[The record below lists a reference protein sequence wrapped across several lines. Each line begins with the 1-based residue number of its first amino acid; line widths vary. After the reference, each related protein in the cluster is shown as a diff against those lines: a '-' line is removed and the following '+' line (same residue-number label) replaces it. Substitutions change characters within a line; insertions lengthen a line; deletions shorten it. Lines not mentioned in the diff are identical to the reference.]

1 VPLLGGNISVYRR
14 VVAASGLANLGDG
27 VRQVALP
34 LLAAAITQDAALV
47 AGLTAIA
54 YVPWMLLGLPI
65 GALVDRSRPELFVLG
80 AAVARG
86 VLFGVLT
93 LTLARWPAAGSPRRW
108 TCARH
113 CGSADWPWS

>member
-1 VPLLGGNISVYRR
+1 MISCRR

-34 LLAAAITQDAALV
+34 LLAAAITQDALLV
-47 AGLTAIA
+47 AGLTAVA

-65 GALVDRSRPELFVLG
+65 GALVDRGRPELFVLG

-93 LTLARWPAAGSPRRW
+93 LTLVLDVRSMLLQ
-108 TCARH
+108 
-113 CGSADWPWS
+113 